1 MAIVRSRADDFAR
14 IRYVLAPALPALA
27 AGLLALALL
36 FRVEIL
42 AAIGVWY
49 SSTAYSHCFFVLPI
63 VAWLAWDRRDRVF
76 ALRARPAPWAAVL
89 ALFPVIAWLA
99 AERLGIMEGRQLAV
113 VGFVWVLFLATL
125 GWTLFRALLG
135 PLLYLVFLVPFG
147 GFVTGP
153 LQNFTTGFTGVGL
166 DILGIPNDIDAYLIR
181 IPEGAFYVAQACAGL
196 RFLIASIA
204 FGALYGLLMYRS
216 NVKRGL
222 FLLMSLVVPVVANGF
237 RALGIVALGHYIG
250 SAQAVATDHVLYGWV
265 FFSIVILIE
274 ILVGL
279 PFRDDLEPR
288 PRTMPPPAP
297 GEAGARPALVACAA
311 ALAAVVL
318 APLAGHALDLRGTGQ
333 APAIALRLRLPPGCE
348 TADTGTT
355 GAGTTGGGTTGGGT
369 TAPGRIV
376 QDLVCDGQNVTVTVR
391 AIPAGASPATVIRT
405 LDALAG
411 GGSGGDE
418 DRIIPL
424 SFRDTRPREWTV
436 VADDQAQSLTTGA
449 LWVNN
454 EVVGAGLRTRI
465 ALARA
470 NLFGG
475 GTPSVIVAFSVT
487 PGVPWRTAE
496 DAKRSQQALET
507 LIGAQ
512 QRMNERIAGLPG
524 WAGG

>member
-1 MAIVRSRADDFAR
+1 MAIVRSRAADFAR
-14 IRYVLAPALPALA
+14 IRYVLAPSLPAMA
-27 AGLLALALL
+27 VGLLVLVAL
-36 FRVEIL
+36 FHTEIE

-76 ALRARPAPWAAVL
+76 PLRARPAPRAAL
-89 ALFPVIAWLA
+89 LGLFPVVAWLL

-113 VGFVWVLFLATL
+113 IGFVWVLFLATL

-153 LQNFTTGFTGVGL
+153 LQNFTTSFTGVGL

-196 RFLIASIA
+196 RFLIASLA

-237 RALGIVALGHYIG
+237 RALGIVALGHYVG
-250 SAQAVATDHVLYGWV
+250 SAEAVATDHVLYGWV
-265 FFSIVILIE
+265 FFSIVIVIE

-297 GEAGARPALVACAA
+297 DDAGKRPALVACGA
-311 ALAAVVL
+311 ALAAIVL
-318 APLAGHALDLRGTGQ
+318 APLAGQALDLRGTGI
-333 APAIALRLRLPPGCE
+333 APAIALRLRLPPGCAA
-348 TADTGTT
+348 TDA
-355 GAGTTGGGTTGGGT
+355 GT

-376 QDLVCDGQNVTVTVR
+376 EILVCDGQNVTVTVR

-411 GGSGGDE
+411 TGSGGDE
-418 DRIIPL
+418 DRVIPI
-424 SFRDTRPREWTV
+424 SFADARPRDWTV
-436 VADDQAQSLTTGA
+436 VANDGEQRMTTGA

-454 EVVGAGLRTRI
+454 QVVGAGLRTRI

-475 GTPSVIVAFSVT
+475 GTPSVIVAFEVQPPS
-487 PGVPWRTAE
+487 PWRTAE
-496 DAKRSQQALET
+496 DSMRSQNALAA

-512 QRMNERIAGLPG
+512 QRFNDRIAGLPG